1 MRSKLAPPLTL
12 TLALVGLLVL
22 VPGAA
27 SNAAPNAWDAPI
39 TISTAGENAF
49 DPQLVTDGTTITA
62 TWRRFDGT
70 NFLVQTSSST
80 DGGTTWSEPVNLS
93 TAGQDAF
100 DPQLVTD
107 GTTITATWRRFD
119 GTNEIIQTSSSTD
132 GGTTW
137 SEPVNL
143 STAGQDAFEPQLVTD
158 GTTITAT
165 WTRFDGTNFLV
176 QTSSSTDGGTTWS
189 EPVNLST
196 AGQDAFGPQ
205 LVTDGTTITATW
217 TRSDGTNFLVQT
229 SSSTDG
235 GTTWSEPVNLST
247 AGQDASGPQ
256 LVTDGTTIT
265 ATWTRFDGGNFRT
278 QVSSFTPVAPVA
290 PAPELA
296 ATGLGDPTT
305 TLGVLAL
312 ILMLGG
318 ITVLGAR
325 TMTQRTAQHLSPRP

>member
-62 TWRRFDGT
+62 TWRRF
-70 NFLVQTSSST
+70 
-80 DGGTTWSEPVNLS
+80 
-93 TAGQDAF
+93 
-100 DPQLVTD
+100 
-107 GTTITATWRRFD
+107 
-119 GTNEIIQTSSSTD
+119 
-132 GGTTW
+132 
-137 SEPVNL
+137 
-143 STAGQDAFEPQLVTD
+143 
-158 GTTITAT
+158 
-165 WTRFDGTNFLV
+165 
-176 QTSSSTDGGTTWS
+176 
-189 EPVNLST
+189 
-196 AGQDAFGPQ
+196 
-205 LVTDGTTITATW
+205 
-217 TRSDGTNFLVQT
+217 DGTNFLVQT